1 MARSPIR
8 LMHPITTENMKID
21 SQLYTRLCK
30 IHQLSIKG
38 VGGEA
43 DNARQLLAD
52 LLERNGL
59 TMADFEAQGEE
70 KIDYAVKIDKENVL
84 FKLFYQIAHSV
95 GLNIRVYDKPTID
108 KVVAQSPRDQRKFI
122 RAHFYKMIGSCE
134 LCGTASQIEEFKL
147 QWEIY
152 SEACMEEIKTTVIAF
167 IHANSIFPPDDGSDK
182 GERPPLTDIQKR
194 ALMRAM
200 EMESVQIRRRL
211 NSVTK

>member
-1 MARSPIR
+1 
-8 LMHPITTENMKID
+8 MKID

-38 VGGEA
+38 IGGEA
-43 DNARQLLAD
+43 DNARQLLND

-70 KIDYAVKIDKENVL
+70 TVRYEMEMNKEHVL
-84 FKLFYQIAHSV
+84 FKLIIQITASL
-95 GLNIRVYDKPTID
+95 GIDLYFYDK
-108 KVVAQSPRDQRKFI
+108 
-122 RAHFYKMIGSCE
+122 E
-134 LCGTASQIEEFKL
+134 LAKSVLKQTEPHLKSAMRTHLKEMLGKCVLKGTASQIEEFKL

-152 SEACMEEIKTTVIAF
+152 REACMEEIKTTVIAF
-167 IHANSIFPPDDGSDK
+167 IHANRIFPPDDGSDNR
-182 GERPPLTDIQKR
+182 ERPPLTEIQKK

-211 NSVTK
+211 NN